1 MIAINVNL
9 QFLHGTAKGSLKA
22 SFLELLKTWC
32 PGASW
37 GDLVGSLELWI
48 PLIFKVQ
55 SGRTTTLLR
64 AHAAQQ
70 RGTIENDKIFKAC
83 LSQGHGGLTSD
94 LLFSRK
100 GDAGKGTLIGR
111 IQNLNTCG
119 LKIFGISQKRQLRL
133 IAGKHTASSEALPAG
148 RLRPGAARRR
158 GKIWRGAAGSK
169 ADDSQRLTIS
179 GGDLY
184 RAHNQ
189 NHTA

>member
-1 MIAINVNL
+1 M
-9 QFLHGTAKGSLKA
+9 
-22 SFLELLKTWC
+22 
-32 PGASW
+32 
-37 GDLVGSLELWI
+37 GSLELWI

-70 RGTIENDKIFKAC
+70 RGTIENDKMFKAC

-111 IQNLNTCG
+111 IQIKSRG

-133 IAGKHTASSEALPAG
+133 IAGKHTASSKALPAG

-158 GKIWRGAAGSK
+158 GTIWRGSCMKQK

-189 NHTA
+189 RPHCVTHGVASNTGPSM